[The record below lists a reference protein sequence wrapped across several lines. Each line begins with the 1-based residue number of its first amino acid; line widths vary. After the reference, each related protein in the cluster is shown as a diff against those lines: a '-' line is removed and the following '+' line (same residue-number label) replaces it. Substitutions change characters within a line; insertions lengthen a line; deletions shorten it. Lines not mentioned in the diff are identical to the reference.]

1 MPKLA
6 LSIRNINLDQGVLDA
21 ITSKLTTEK
30 KVTPGQ
36 IRERANWYFLTF
48 LHTVKV
54 KTFDIETWDLSSQD
68 VDTIRFVPFRLKNNK
83 LLVRGSAADIK
94 QIGLYLDAV
103 VLEIVGNK
111 KETEIN
117 FNDYYRIDLPIIDL
131 DLILSNFEKSGIVS
145 DVKRVKMANM
155 EVSLGTIPSCHVNT
169 QNYDCVKKVVSEEQ
183 DKVAGIE
190 IFLSQPER
198 TSVYYGVDGS
208 VRVKSKA
215 DVDIEELTINF
226 ALLLSASAAANT
238 G

>member
-1 MPKLA
+1 
-6 LSIRNINLDQGVLDA
+6 
-21 ITSKLTTEK
+21 
-30 KVTPGQ
+30 
-36 IRERANWYFLTF
+36 
-48 LHTVKV
+48 
-54 KTFDIETWDLSSQD
+54 
-68 VDTIRFVPFRLKNNK
+68 
-83 LLVRGSAADIK
+83 
-94 QIGLYLDAV
+94 
-103 VLEIVGNK
+103 
-111 KETEIN
+111 
-117 FNDYYRIDLPIIDL
+117 
-131 DLILSNFEKSGIVS
+131 
-145 DVKRVKMANM
+145 M